1 MKSYTILLLIT
12 GLCYTT
18 AFAQDPFQLFITS
31 YEKKQAFNLCK
42 GKQAMVELPVNYA
55 YYNLSKP
62 YKPLTVDSVKWLCD
76 TNDFEILEDG
86 TKPFEVGLVTST
98 LVGYWPK
105 SVGTDTL
112 KIVAYYGPYSSTG
125 TIICHAVESPPIAFY
140 GGSIVWENVAGDFR
154 IGSSSEV
161 LTADTLHDMFSGPK
175 FYVSDTA
182 MNPHS
187 YNNNTITIKA
197 CGTRTI
203 DSIYTVGDF
212 SDIEL
217 QNIPTL
223 PYTMNS
229 GDTLEM
235 KYVFTPRTVGKTPHY
250 LVVHTTDGDNIV
262 WSFEYEVI
270 AKQGV
275 EDGEVAN
282 KSAIIFPNPASGQC
296 TIRLPD
302 PSSTNFLLEIFDE
315 SGKCIIRRTISADVM
330 LDVSNVPSGIYM
342 VSIRSSK
349 GETVTSKLVVRH

>member
-1 MKSYTILLLIT
+1 MKKLTLLTILLL
-12 GLCYTT
+12 GL
-18 AFAQDPFQLFITS
+18 AAESSAQDPFQLFITS

-62 YKPLTVDSVKWLCD
+62 YKPLTVESVKWLCD

-217 QNIPTL
+217 QNIPAL

-275 EDGEVAN
+275 NDEGVATGN
-282 KSAIIFPNPASGQC
+282 VSIYPNPATEKINVTFSEML
-296 TIRLPD
+296 TEMAV
-302 PSSTNFLLEIFDE
+302 LEIFDE
-315 SGKCIIRRTISADVM
+315 SGRLIVRHSITNNVQ
-330 LDVSNVPSGIYM
+330 LDVSNVASGAYTL
-342 VSIRSSK
+342 VIR
-349 GETVTSKLVVRH
+349 TSKKTETKRFVVAR

>member
-1 MKSYTILLLIT
+1 MKKLTLLTILLL
-12 GLCYTT
+12 GL
-18 AFAQDPFQLFITS
+18 AAESSAQDPFQLFITS

-217 QNIPTL
+217 QNIPAL

-275 EDGEVAN
+275 NDEGVATGN
-282 KSAIIFPNPASGQC
+282 VSIYPNPATEKINVTFSEML
-296 TIRLPD
+296 TEMAV
-302 PSSTNFLLEIFDE
+302 LEIFDE
-315 SGKCIIRRTISADVM
+315 SGRLIVRHSITNNVQ
-330 LDVSNVPSGIYM
+330 LDVSNVASGAYTL
-342 VSIRSSK
+342 VIR
-349 GETVTSKLVVRH
+349 TSKKTETKRFVVAR